1 MRHEQWFIQHE
12 CDAIQCNIDRWK
24 KSGLDLSDKKRS
36 LELYLCVRQVSVFL
50 RAQVPSGSGMAGGEI
65 TGGDLAVSGA
75 GSGAE
80 AGDGGRAGGL
90 RPLHTL
96 QTHQEQRGTS
106 TSRHHGQGRHQHC
119 V

>member
-1 MRHEQWFIQHE
+1 
-12 CDAIQCNIDRWK
+12 
-24 KSGLDLSDKKRS
+24 
-36 LELYLCVRQVSVFL
+36 
-50 RAQVPSGSGMAGGEI
+50 MAGGEI

-80 AGDGGRAGGL
+80 AGDGERAGGL

-106 TSRHHGQGRHQHC
+106 TSRHHGQGR
-119 V
+119 